1 MNEWTDDIEGLIKNV
16 RYTGTVFST
25 SNEAWRIAIGS
36 ADATV
41 KGFEIEYNLLTSP
54 EEFKISLLGINY
66 TDRVFKL
73 LR

>member
-1 MNEWTDDIEGLIKNV
+1 MNEWTYDIEGVMENV

-25 SNEAWRIAIGS
+25 SNEAGRTAIGS